1 MNLNYKFMK
10 TKYFQRINSLVF
22 IALVVIFIG
31 CNNDDSKEHKGK
43 TIINQVDSNTTVTY
57 AAIIEKEAVS
67 KLSNAL
73 SYLGNLDQFTV
84 QTQGTYE
91 DLLDGIHRVDY
102 ETSSRLTVKRPD
114 NIHIERYGL
123 KMHQI
128 FYFDGKDFTLNNSYD
143 KVYATEPVSGD
154 IEDMLAVAR
163 DSLGISGPASDL
175 VYRNSFS
182 LLSQDIKS
190 AKVIG
195 KEMIGDMM
203 CDHLFFDRSD
213 GVSFQIW
220 ISDSA
225 PYLPYKYVV
234 TDTSTPNL
242 LSFGIVMSNWDT
254 DPKISDK
261 LFQFTPTKD
270 LKKIM
275 FLKID
280 PNKE

>member
-1 MNLNYKFMK
+1 MNTNQLKLIPGLLIITLLLTSFMWISPEPLN
-10 TKYFQRINSLVF
+10 N
-22 IALVVIFIG
+22 
-31 CNNDDSKEHKGK
+31 KEKSIPK
-43 TIINQVDSNTTVTY
+43 LATVDLLTDTLSVESE
-57 AAIIEKEAVS
+57 AIDILRRGLDF
-67 KLSNAL
+67 LSGLAHF
-73 SYLGNLDQFTV
+73 SV
-84 QTQGTYE
+84 QSQGTYE
-91 DLLDGIHRVDY
+91 DLLYENYRVDY
-102 ETSSRLTVKRPD
+102 ETSSRITVMRPD
-114 NIHIERYGL
+114 KIRIERYGL

-128 FYFDGKDFTLNNSYD
+128 FYFDGKDFTLNNPYD
-143 KVYATEPVSGD
+143 NVYATEPLSGE
-154 IEDMLAVAR
+154 IEDMFQVAR
-163 DSLGISGPASDL
+163 DTHGISGPASDL
-175 VYRNSFS
+175 IYKNSFF
-182 LLSQDIKS
+182 LLSQDLKS
-190 AKVIG
+190 ASIIG

-203 CDHLFFDRSD
+203 CDHLFFDRND

-220 ISDSA
+220 ISESA

-280 PNKE
+280 QTEE

>member
-22 IALVVIFIG
+22 IALVVIFFG

-43 TIINQVDSNTTVTY
+43 TSINQIDSNTTVTS
-57 AAIIEKEAVS
+57 AATIEKEAVS
-67 KLSNAL
+67 KLRDAL

-114 NIHIERYGL
+114 KIHIERYGL

-128 FYFDGKDFTLNNSYD
+128 FYFDGKNFTLNNSYD

-203 CDHLFFDRSD
+203 CDHLFFDRID